1 MIDTSLWFMF
11 PVAVGISTIAML
23 AGIGGAVMFAP
34 FFMLVLRLDPLI
46 AFGAGLAIEVFGF
59 SSGVIGYLRKN
70 VIKFNIV
77 KQVIVLTIPATIV
90 GVVLGRVIP
99 VFALKILL
107 ALLILYLAYQF
118 LLRGKECLPKD
129 PRCTGVTTSPD
140 KLTLTK
146 MVKVTSMVGGLLVG
160 MISSGLGEVNE
171 LNFLKKLKMS
181 VPAASG
187 TSVFLVAM
195 SAIVGVCTHTYFLI
209 SQGELSVFTNVISLL
224 VFTVPRVVLGAQV
237 GVMLSN
243 IINRKSM
250 GKFVGALFIVLAILI
265 FLTILR

>member
-11 PVAVGISTIAML
+11 PIAVGIATIAML

-46 AFGAGLAIEVFGF
+46 ALGAGLAIEVFGF
-59 SSGVIGYLRKN
+59 SSGVIGYLRKKA
-70 VIKFNIV
+70 IHFEIV
-77 KQVIVLTIPATIV
+77 KQLIILTIPATIM

-99 VFALKILL
+99 AFALKILL

-129 PRCTGVTTSPD
+129 PRCTGITAIPEN
-140 KLTLTK
+140 LALTK
-146 MVKVTSMVGGLLVG
+146 TVKVTSLFGGLLVG
-160 MISSGLGEVNE
+160 MISSGLGEINE
-171 LNFLKKLKMS
+171 LNFLQRMKMP

-195 SAIVGVCTHTYFLI
+195 SAIVGVCAHTYFLI
-209 SQGELSVFTNVISLL
+209 SQGEISVFTNVISLL
-224 VFTVPRVVLGAQV
+224 IFTVPGVVLGAQV
-237 GVMLSN
+237 GVLISKRV
-243 IINRKSM
+243 NRQSM
-250 GKFVGALFIVLAILI
+250 GKFVGALFVVLAILTI
-265 FLTILR
+265 LTIFR